1 MRRTVEQFPYTWA
14 LWAVILLHLSLVI
27 WEAPSPLTAAPS
39 SASAHRLMWIELAC
53 LLVYWLHMY
62 VVLWAFGASHAR
74 EKKWHGAF
82 IAFACLCTID
92 WCITY
97 IGQARMFRFSR
108 VVRPLLLVATVK
120 TSRRMLTTILRA
132 VRRMV
137 DVALVII
144 VVLVTYSVIGMQ
156 FFSDTNVSG
165 YVASG

>member
-1 MRRTVEQFPYTWA
+1 
-14 LWAVILLHLSLVI
+14 
-27 WEAPSPLTAAPS
+27 
-39 SASAHRLMWIELAC
+39 
-53 LLVYWLHMY
+53 
-62 VVLWAFGASHAR
+62 
-74 EKKWHGAF
+74 
-82 IAFACLCTID
+82 
-92 WCITY
+92 
-97 IGQARMFRFSR
+97 MFRFSR